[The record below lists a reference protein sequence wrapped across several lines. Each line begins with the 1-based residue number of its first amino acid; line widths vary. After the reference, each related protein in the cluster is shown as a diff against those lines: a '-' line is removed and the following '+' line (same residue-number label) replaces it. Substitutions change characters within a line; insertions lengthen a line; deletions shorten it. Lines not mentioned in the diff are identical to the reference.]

1 MSLPTLQDKTTRMT
15 ERCRLF
21 VLNGHIA
28 LLLVMRHT
36 LILNLSHKNK
46 PKQNV
51 LVNQPCIHS
60 EIGGDVKACRLVV
73 RLLLFAYAV
82 NLCISIIYIYRA
94 HQFLE
99 SESAHQTRLLSM
111 FTTALNNQNLP
122 IKNMS
127 MVTKS
132 IAIELF
138 TLGLDE
144 VYYVNLTGEMKRLE
158 PTRYDKV
165 ERLFRVSRQREVT
178 EYIQN
183 QLWLNAFLT
192 MVIVVL
198 AILVK
203 KFRNEH
209 HVRLKSS
216 LNQ

>member
-1 MSLPTLQDKTTRMT
+1 
-15 ERCRLF
+15 
-21 VLNGHIA
+21 
-28 LLLVMRHT
+28 
-36 LILNLSHKNK
+36 
-46 PKQNV
+46 
-51 LVNQPCIHS
+51 
-60 EIGGDVKACRLVV
+60 
-73 RLLLFAYAV
+73 
-82 NLCISIIYIYRA
+82 
-94 HQFLE
+94 
-99 SESAHQTRLLSM
+99 M